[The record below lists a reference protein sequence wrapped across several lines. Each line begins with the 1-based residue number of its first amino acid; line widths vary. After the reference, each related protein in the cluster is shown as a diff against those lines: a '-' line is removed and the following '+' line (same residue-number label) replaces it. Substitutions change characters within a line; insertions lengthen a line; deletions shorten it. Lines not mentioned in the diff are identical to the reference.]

1 MHEHAGLAAVA
12 FRPQRLEGR
21 IAEAFL
27 GIVAKENHSIE
38 PQCVER
44 IFDFRKSAIDVGKRQ
59 RREVAETTGLHG
71 DDIGCVFVDATR
83 HLPSLALVPAD
94 DPRGAVSER
103 TRSRS
108 LYVWQ
113 KFDLRLAEILPL
125 ESRNTLVFNHRIKY
139 KLV

>member
-27 GIVAKENHSIE
+27 GIVAKENHSIDQ
-38 PQCVER
+38 QCVER
-44 IFDFRKSAIDVGKRQ
+44 IFDFRKSDIDVGKRQ

-94 DPRGAVSER
+94 DPRGAVSEK
-103 TRSRS
+103 TPVAIS
-108 LYVWQ
+108 
-113 KFDLRLAEILPL
+113 LRLAKIRSPTSGNLTAGIPKHPG
-125 ESRNTLVFNHRIKY
+125 F
-139 KLV
+139 